1 MLCVCVCLC
10 VFVLEEWC
18 LCSRECPIEQEDKFV
33 EAILATVVILCTF
46 YPCWHS
52 LTLQVT
58 ESTHPHFHAALKR
71 EALEKEQYSQR
82 YPVLE
87 KSVSLGNLPCSS
99 VLVVTLD
106 TASYVVNKESCH
118 WVHCREGSH
127 PLHSPGV

>member
-1 MLCVCVCLC
+1 MCCVCVCVC
-10 VFVLEEWC
+10 VCVLEDGV
-18 LCSRECPIEQEDKFV
+18 RFTRVP
-33 EAILATVVILCTF
+33 
-46 YPCWHS
+46 
-52 LTLQVT
+52 LTWQVT
-58 ESTHPHFHAALKR
+58 ESTHPHFYAALKR

-118 WVHCREGSH
+118 WAHCSEGSH